1 MNGRYVLFGGTSGGL
16 YFYSLYYHLESGR
29 LSKKSESSKR
39 KIETQLNCVFSLFFT
54 QGYSNIE
61 KSLKIQRR
69 QKPDLLEPRQSHRL
83 N

>member
-1 MNGRYVLFGGTSGGL
+1 MNGLSVLFGGASGGL

-39 KIETQLNCVFSLFFT
+39 KIETQLCVFSLF
-54 QGYSNIE
+54 
-61 KSLKIQRR
+61 SLKDIRTLKKFKNTETQN
-69 QKPDLLEPRQSHRL
+69 PDLLEPRQSHRL